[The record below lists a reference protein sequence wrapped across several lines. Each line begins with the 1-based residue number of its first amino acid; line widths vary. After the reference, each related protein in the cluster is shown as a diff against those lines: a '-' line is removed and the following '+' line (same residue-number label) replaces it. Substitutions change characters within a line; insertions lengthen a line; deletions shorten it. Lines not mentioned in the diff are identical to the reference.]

1 MRNIPS
7 YISERLTQNIQT
19 RANKSDPSASLWV
32 GRPTTV
38 MTSDDFLERQTA
50 LYSSAEEV
58 SIAVCHPRVGRENS
72 KIYLAYINDGTLRV
86 AYAAHKIK
94 MVDHRWFD
102 TGFSEPATAASIVF
116 DGTMPKNTSGRIEFV
131 TEEVP
136 WVFWVD
142 GGVLYGSKL
151 GGESIVL
158 AESNCTDVSAV
169 RAMWSE
175 SGGYDF
181 GLVVFFILDGVIYY
195 RQLIGGEWMDA
206 EAVSFGPSG
215 VVWSEISAFRTW
227 DYRVGIQCKS
237 STGAVYELFT
247 QFMGVA
253 KQNAEHVE
261 IRRIDVRDKF
271 EAINYNRSKGRDEHI
286 EMSIDASSKMVYG
299 LSSVPLDVFNID
311 DGTGNYGRLI
321 RVQMDYP
328 VSNVVGS
335 HYNFTLV
342 DSNSVAYLCEAASV
356 DSSGMV
362 LQLTFSDF
370 NLAEGVELTLTYTPG
385 EIQSPATSL
394 KGFELKFMG
403 VNLEAPDI
411 PVPEPV
417 AAWNIDSEGTE
428 IAVQFSQKLVGDIS
442 GIQTPVGYVRRPFD
456 LSKATITTLNQYSSS
471 YPGSK
476 VVDGDTSTYWR
487 GTSSTNWVQFEL
499 EVPKAVT
506 GMRMYLGSYYVTSFS
521 LSGSNDGSTWTKLGG
536 NRSAANSTAGKWY
549 EYTVDNS
556 TEYKYYR
563 IDTLGGYSSSRLY
576 IYEVEFQEDVPAGN
590 ELRTQLS
597 GFSYSYVPGGKLE
610 PVSRAITKVV
620 PDNEDTTIVYLSL
633 APGMSNNLQN
643 LHGDVKIS
651 YAGGTLRG
659 QGGPVA
665 DFEFTFTPV
674 ELAEKNNPNATEH
687 IEVPLIEVKARLSQV
702 FYTETNTQEH
712 VDLTLAV
719 EAALTHV
726 DDL

>member
-86 AYAAHKIK
+86 AYSAHKIK

-142 GGVLYGSKL
+142 SGVLYGSKL

-169 RAMWSE
+169 RAMWSG

-227 DYRVGIQCKS
+227 DYRVGLQCKATNGS
-237 STGAVYELFT
+237 VYELFT

-253 KQNAEHVE
+253 KQNTEHVE
-261 IRRIDVRDKF
+261 IRSIDVRDGFK
-271 EAINYNRSKGRDEHI
+271 AINYIGSKTQEEHV
-286 EMSIDASSKMVYG
+286 EMSFSANSKMTYG
-299 LSSVPLDVFNID
+299 LSSVPLDVYNID
-311 DGTGNYGRLI
+311 DGTGNYGTLI
-321 RVQMDYP
+321 NVRMDHP
-328 VSNVVGS
+328 ISNVAGS
-335 HYNFTLV
+335 HSSFTLI
-342 DSNSVAYLCEAASV
+342 DSNSVAYLCVAASV
-356 DSSGMV
+356 DSSGTV

-370 NLAEGVELTLTYTPG
+370 NLAEGAVLTLTYTPG
-385 EIQSPATSL
+385 VIQSPAAPL
-394 KGFELKFMG
+394 KAFELNFTG
-403 VNLEAPDI
+403 TNLEAPDI

-417 AAWNIDSEGTE
+417 AVWNTNPEGTE
-428 IAVQFSQKLVGDIS
+428 IAVQFSQKLIGDIS
-442 GIQTPVGYVRRPFD
+442 GLQTPVGYVRRPFD
-456 LSKATITTLNQYSSS
+456 LSKSTITTLNQYRSS
-471 YPGSK
+471 YPGSR

-499 EVPKAVT
+499 EEPKAVT
-506 GMRMYLGSYYVTSFS
+506 GMRMYLASYYVTSFS

-536 NRSAANSTAGKWY
+536 NRSAANSTTGKWY

-556 TEYKYYR
+556 VEYKYYR

-576 IYEVEFQEDVPAGN
+576 IYEVEFQENIPAGN

-597 GFSYSYVPGGKLE
+597 GYSYSYVPGGKLE
-610 PVSRAITKVV
+610 SVSRVIMGVT
-620 PDNEDTTIVYLSL
+620 PDEEDTTIVYLSL

-674 ELAEKNNPNATEH
+674 GLTVKNNPNVIEH
-687 IEVPLIEVKARLSQV
+687 IEIPLVEVNSRFEQV
-702 FYTETNTQEH
+702 FYTETHNKEH
-712 VDLTLAV
+712 IDISTVV
-719 EAALTHV
+719 EAALVHV